1 MENQNNQIQQE
12 QQATCYKDPDE
23 INLLEYLYALVH
35 WKWLIIG
42 LTILGFVLG
51 NVLAMKKGPKWVAD
65 VVIAPKESESQ
76 KTTSLSGLGALSGI
90 VASQL
95 NIGGNASLDK
105 IDLILSGREFN
116 SKLVE
121 KYDLLPLIFKEHM
134 PKAYKKLRDTVNNS
148 WVKGFRPPKPL
159 EYGGMVKGFYLKDVI
174 NKNNTMTL
182 SIKSKDSLLSITLAN
197 DYIEFLND
205 YIKTNVQEDAKENV
219 QYLETQLNGIS
230 DPLLREKLQSLI
242 ASEIEKQ
249 MVVSKEAFRIV
260 DPVFMSKQFKEKRLY
275 PMVFAAGL
283 FFISCL
289 FVVFMQA
296 FSSAEKTEEDRKLL
310 DNIKRELLFRR

>member
-12 QQATCYKDPDE
+12 QQTTCYKDPDE

-65 VVIAPKESESQ
+65 VVIAPKESDS
-76 KTTSLSGLGALSGI
+76 KTSSVSGLGALGGL

-116 SKLVE
+116 AKLVE
-121 KYDLLPLIFKEHM
+121 KYDLLPLIYKGQW
-134 PKAYKKLRDTVNNS
+134 PKTYNKIRDTVKNC
-148 WVKGFRPPKPL
+148 WMPGFKPPQPL
-159 EYGGMVKGFYLKDVI
+159 AIGGMVGGTFLKKLT
-174 NKNNTMTL
+174 NKNGTMTIT
-182 SIKSKDSLLSITLAN
+182 IKSKDSLLTATLAN
-197 DYIEFLND
+197 DYIQFLND
-205 YIKTNVQEDAKENV
+205 YIKNNVQEDAKENV

-260 DPVFMSKQFKEKRLY
+260 DPVFMSIQFKEKRLY

-283 FFISCL
+283 FFVSCL
-289 FVVFMQA
+289 FVIFIQA

-310 DNIKRELLFRR
+310 DKIKRELFFRRK